1 MIPKISLCD
10 IFGITTKTPYE
21 AALMGERHVRI
32 EISDFVM
39 CTFVLLRAPL
49 NSGKSLR
56 YSGFRRF
63 TAAVVFFREIC

>member
-1 MIPKISLCD
+1 MWEISYSD
-10 IFGITTKTPYE
+10 ISGITTKAPCE
-21 AALMGERHVRI
+21 VALMGERHVRI
-32 EISDFVM
+32 EISDFVI